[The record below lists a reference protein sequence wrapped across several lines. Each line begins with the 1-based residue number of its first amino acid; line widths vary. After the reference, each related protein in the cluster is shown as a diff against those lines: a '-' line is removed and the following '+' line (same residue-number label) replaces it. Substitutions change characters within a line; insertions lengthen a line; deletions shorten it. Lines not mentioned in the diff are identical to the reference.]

1 MLLNMVGVYVVNGI
15 PVSAVVHL
23 VIIPRI
29 ENTMKYITTELDE
42 REREEFFRY
51 VLYCML
57 NNYHRPCWR
66 SESCP
71 LNHCGVSGRSK

>member
-1 MLLNMVGVYVVNGI
+1 MMDNVTVYIIVLL
-15 PVSAVVHL
+15 VS

-51 VLYCML
+51 VYIIALLSSELQSML
-57 NNYHRPCWR
+57 G
-66 SESCP
+66 E
-71 LNHCGVSGRSK
+71 